1 MEDQQQQLK
10 SGNHFSPM
18 LTSFA
23 SFDGSMDASAAA
35 GGYYYHSSSSAD
47 SSPVMAGVS
56 SFDSSP
62 SHSPP
67 FYGSF
72 PESSG
77 GSPQYYLQADSA
89 GSCQLEQY
97 QPVQEFFS
105 TATSSPVATSNN
117 NNNMGHLLMEQ
128 QQQSPKQ
135 QQPSVHI
142 PGLNELTRLFNMA
155 GKVEDK
161 LAIQEKI
168 NSLLHKHLPVN
179 KRQQQQQQQQK
190 QQMLLQQ
197 QQQMTYLV
205 DSNGLNSNQTLITP
219 PLSPNCDNMGM
230 FMSKQNPMFVQHSPL
245 KLQSN
250 SGIATRSPMHGGQV
264 VKVEPLSPTLMG
276 RKISQS
282 SFGGEAANNNNI
294 NNNNNGSCGSPDSAH
309 SSGLLLAGGGQSP
322 SSNSP
327 AKAGSIYFEQQ
338 QQQQY
343 TGGQQYNGSNQLLL
357 SDQSAPLSE
366 LVSMDHQSTNQCANE
381 LKSMMVAAAAA
392 AASAGAVKP
401 SKIGKG
407 KGKGKGKKSGAAG
420 GDLRKSAAAAA
431 ASMGSF
437 SHGSPPQSQKRTAH
451 LSAEFRYR
459 TKLNDKIS
467 KLRSLVGQ
475 KVHLSKSAVLTRSIE
490 RIVKLQ
496 KLTIRLHESN
506 LRLQS
511 LVAKY
516 TGGQSVPA
524 AQNTASE
531 TNKPLMSI
539 KELTRSLSVG
549 SGTSMLNSGR
559 NSQFGGNNSQTTI
572 DIDLAKYIDSQ
583 MLSSPE
589 SDHLPSTIESTVN
602 CSNGNS
608 NITSSP
614 SVPSVVSTAASQS
627 LALNSTDEV
636 FDFDQF
642 LDQF

>member
-1 MEDQQQQLK
+1 MEDQQLK
-10 SGNHFSPM
+10 SGNHFAPM

-105 TATSSPVATSNN
+105 TATSSPVATSDN
-117 NNNMGHLLMEQ
+117 NNNMSHLLME

-197 QQQMTYLV
+197 QQQQQMTYLV
-205 DSNGLNSNQTLITP
+205 DSNGVNSNHTLITP

-282 SFGGEAANNNNI
+282 SFGGEAANNNN
-294 NNNNNGSCGSPDSAH
+294 GSCGSPDSTH
-309 SSGLLLAGGGQSP
+309 NSGLLLAGGGQSP

-327 AKAGSIYFEQQ
+327 AKAGNIYFE
-338 QQQQY
+338 QQQY
-343 TGGQQYNGSNQLLL
+343 TGGQQYNGSSNQLLL

-366 LVSMDHQSTNQCANE
+366 LVSMDHHQSTNQSNQCPNE
-381 LKSMMVAAAAA
+381 LKSIMVAAAAA
-392 AASAGAVKP
+392 AASAGAGKP

-407 KGKGKGKKSGAAG
+407 KGKGKGKKSGAGG
-420 GDLRKSAAAAA
+420 GDLRKSATAAA

-531 TNKPLMSI
+531 ANKPLMSI

-559 NSQFGGNNSQTTI
+559 NGQFSSSNQTTI

-602 CSNGNS
+602 CNNGS
-608 NITSSP
+608 SSITSSP